1 MMEIIQN
8 LMHGFSVALTPA
20 NLMWVTLGGVLGTI
34 VGMLPGLGPAT
45 GVAVLLPLTFTMGPT
60 AALITMC
67 GIYYGAMFGG
77 SRSSIL
83 INTPGDGAALA
94 ATFDGYPMATNGRA
108 EAALAMSA
116 VASLIGGVIA
126 AVMMTF
132 IATPVSM
139 FALKFGP
146 AEYFLLMIAALSMT
160 ASMSKGN
167 VLGGFVSMFVG
178 LIIATVGL
186 DAQSGVPRFTF
197 GIMEL
202 QQGIDFLIL
211 IIGIYALGEVFK
223 SFKSINQGQKKI
235 QKKFGKIWFTKDD
248 WKRCLWPILRSTPLG
263 FIIGALP
270 GAGGT
275 MASLMAY
282 NNEKNM
288 SKNPDDFG
296 KGEIIGLA
304 APEAANNAASVGAL
318 IPMMTLGIPGSGT
331 TAVMMGA
338 LLMLGLQP
346 GPMLF
351 VQHPDI
357 AWGLIASMFIGNIV
371 LAIVNIPLAGVLVR
385 VLAIPPKIL
394 YPIVLGLAFIG
405 TYAIGNSTMDFYLL
419 VIFGVMGLF
428 MSKANVPTAPM
439 ILGVIVGGTMEQSF
453 RQALT
458 LADGKLGI
466 FVGSPLAISLI
477 VLTVGSIIFPII
489 KQIFKKKELVR
500 A

>member
-1 MMEIIQN
+1 MGEILGS
-8 LMHGFSVALTPA
+8 LMDGFAVAATPM
-20 NLMWVTLGGVLGTI
+20 NILWVTIGGVLGTI

-45 GVAVLLPLTFTMGPT
+45 GVAVLLPMTFSMGPT

-94 ATFDGYPMATNGRA
+94 ATFDGYPMAQNGRA

-126 AVMMTF
+126 AILMTF
-132 IATPVSM
+132 IAAPVSK

-146 AEYFLLMIAALSMT
+146 SEYFLLMVMALSMT
-160 ASMSKGN
+160 ASMSKKN
-167 VLGGFVSMFVG
+167 MLAGFISMFLG
-178 LIIATVGL
+178 LSIATVGL
-186 DAQSGVPRFTF
+186 DAMAGVDRFTF
-197 GIMEL
+197 GVMEL
-202 QQGIDFLIL
+202 QQGIDFLIV

-223 SFKSINQGQKKI
+223 SFQSMNEGTKKV

-248 WKRCLWPILRSTPLG
+248 WNRCLMPILRSTPLG

-282 NNEKNM
+282 NNEKQL
-288 SKNPDDFG
+288 SKNPDAFG

-318 IPMMTLGIPGSGT
+318 IPMLTLGIPGSGT

-351 VQHPDI
+351 VQHPDV

-385 VLAIPPKIL
+385 VLAIPPKVL

-405 TYAIGNSTMDFYLL
+405 TYAIGNSVTDFYLL
-419 VIFGVMGLF
+419 VVFGLIGLV
-428 MSKANVPTAPM
+428 MSKVNIPTAPM
-439 ILGVIVGGTMEQSF
+439 ILGVIVGNTMEQSF
-453 RQALT
+453 RQAIT
-458 LADGKLGI
+458 ISDGSLGI
-466 FVGSPLAISLI
+466 FIKSPLAIALI
-477 VLTVGSIIFPII
+477 IVTIISILYPLIKEKLVKNQLKTV
-489 KQIFKKKELVR
+489 
-500 A
+500 

>member
-1 MMEIIQN
+1 MGEVLAS
-8 LMHGFSVALTPA
+8 LMDGFAVAATPM
-20 NLMWVTLGGVLGTI
+20 NILWVTIGGVLGTI

-45 GVAVLLPLTFTMGPT
+45 GVAVLLPMTFSMGPT

-94 ATFDGYPMATNGRA
+94 ATFDGYPMAKNGRA

-126 AVMMTF
+126 AVLMTF
-132 IATPVSM
+132 IAAPVSS

-146 AEYFLLMIAALSMT
+146 AEYFLLMVMALSMT
-160 ASMSKGN
+160 ASMSKN
-167 VLGGFVSMFVG
+167 NMIGGFISMFGG
-178 LIIATVGL
+178 LMIATVGL
-186 DAQSGVPRFTF
+186 DAQSGVDRFTF
-197 GIMEL
+197 GVMEL
-202 QQGIDFLIL
+202 QMGIDFLIV

-223 SFKSINQGQKKI
+223 SYKSMNGGKKQM
-235 QKKFGKIWFTKDD
+235 QKKFGKIWFTKED
-248 WKRCLWPILRSTPLG
+248 WKRCLMPILRSTPLG

-282 NNEKNM
+282 NNEKQM
-288 SKNPDDFG
+288 SKNPEEFG

-318 IPMMTLGIPGSGT
+318 IPMLTLGIPGSGT

-351 VQHPDI
+351 AQHPDI

-385 VLAIPPKIL
+385 VLAIPAKVL

-405 TYAIGNSTMDFYLL
+405 TFAIGNSVIDFYLL
-419 VIFGVMGLF
+419 IIFGLMGLL
-428 MSKANVPTAPM
+428 MSKAKIPTAPL
-439 ILGVIVGGTMEQSF
+439 ILGVIVGNTMEQSF
-453 RQALT
+453 RQAIT
-458 LADGKLGI
+458 ISNGNMGI
-466 FVGSPLAISLI
+466 FVQSKLAIALI
-477 VLTVGSIIFPII
+477 VVTVLSVVYPIAKDSIV
-489 KQIFKKKELVR
+489 KKKLKT

>member
-1 MMEIIQN
+1 MMEILQN
-8 LMHGFSVALTPA
+8 LMHGFAVAGTPI
-20 NLMWVTLGGVLGTI
+20 NILWVTIGGTLGTI

-45 GVAVLLPLTFTMGPT
+45 GVAVLLPLTFSMGPT

-94 ATFDGYPMATNGRA
+94 ATFDGYPMAQNGRA

-132 IATPVSM
+132 IATPVSR
-139 FALKFGP
+139 FALRFGP
-146 AEYFLLMIAALSMT
+146 AEYFLLMVAALSMT
-160 ASMSKGN
+160 ASMSKKN
-167 VLGGFVSMFVG
+167 MIGGFVSMFVG

-186 DAQSGVPRFTF
+186 DSQSGVARFTF
-197 GIMEL
+197 GVMEL

-223 SFKSINQGQKKI
+223 SFKSINEGQKKM
-235 QKKFGKIWFTKDD
+235 QKKFGKIWFTKED

-263 FIIGALP
+263 FIVGALP

-282 NNEKNM
+282 NNEKHM

-296 KGEIIGLA
+296 KGEIVGLA

-351 VQHPDI
+351 TQHPDI

-371 LAIVNIPLAGVLVR
+371 LAIVNIPLAGILVR
-385 VLAIPPKIL
+385 VLAIPPKVL

-405 TYAIGNSTMDFYLL
+405 TYAIGNSVVDFYLL
-419 VIFGVMGLF
+419 VAFGVMGLF

-439 ILGVIVGGTMEQSF
+439 ILGVIVGNTMEQSF
-453 RQALT
+453 RQAVT
-458 LADGKLGI
+458 LSDGRMGI
-466 FVGSPLAISLI
+466 FLGSTISKTLI
-477 VLTVGSIIFPII
+477 ILTVLSVVYPII
-489 KQIFKKKELVR
+489 KDNFRKKELVQ